1 MIINIECNWISAK
14 YVEPAER
21 QLRRSSIQAQSAP
34 LPKLPSTES
43 LSTSVNI
50 TAGAPPV
57 SPGINLEIFSKIIHY
72 IAIVWDNSYQLQV
85 ASQTWL
91 ALYTFIFAT

>member
-1 MIINIECNWISAK
+1 MNATYI
-14 YVEPAER
+14 EPADR
-21 QLRRSSIQAQSAP
+21 QRRSSVQAQSTP

-57 SPGINLEIFSKIIHY
+57 SPGINLEIFSKVVHHY
-72 IAIVWDNSYQLQV
+72 L
-85 ASQTWL
+85 
-91 ALYTFIFAT
+91 

>member
-14 YVEPAER
+14 YVEPADR
-21 QLRRSSIQAQSAP
+21 QLRRSSIHAQSTP

-57 SPGINLEIFSKIIHY
+57 SPGINLEIFSKIIHHCY
-72 IAIVWDNSYQLQV
+72 SLG
-85 ASQTWL
+85 
-91 ALYTFIFAT
+91 